1 MSKSQKNKVT
11 SAAKLV
17 RENDDSSSEDCSST
31 DSPDS
36 PVDDVSGD
44 PSFVCDETL
53 IDNLTDRTTRAT
65 RRRQTRSEEE
75 ISSEEEG
82 EVSQSPATNTT
93 NTEVTQSPSTSST
106 STAETQSTY
115 TIPVITITAD
125 MNEEAIAAFK
135 MMSDSFKEIGIAAKQ
150 NSTNFL
156 GDIPFYGVSKDFD
169 NKKNII
175 PLNEPTRFLD
185 IVDLVTDKADFT
197 APGKIK
203 VLKSKLLGAALEH
216 WNTYEGGENWENAK
230 QHLLKLFPE
239 VQSYTSVMAK
249 VPFLKREQ
257 KEQIS
262 QFATRIV
269 KMYDTLQRLHPSGNY
284 HDKVKQSDSIRK
296 LLEVLPLPDRKWI
309 KISDPVANTFWE
321 VLKQI
326 LTYVETETSLK
337 LTQEDIDR
345 EQKVKSGTYEVNN
358 TQASGSS
365 KQPQNQPTQ
374 QVASNEQSSGKAN
387 NQGNKQNS
395 NPNAGKTCNYCHN
408 LNHVMSE
415 CRKKQYA
422 ESNSKNNQNEQQSG
436 YESHTEYNNDNNFKY
451 LLGLSSTEFPLSDR
465 RCFRCNETTHI
476 AKFCQNN
483 NQRNFQ

>member
-1 MSKSQKNKVT
+1 MSKSQKNKVI

-75 ISSEEEG
+75 ISSEEEV
-82 EVSQSPATNTT
+82 EVTQSPSTNTT
-93 NTEVTQSPSTSST
+93 TTGAIQSPSTNTTTTGATQSPSTSST
-106 STAETQSTY
+106 TTAVTQSSY
-115 TIPVITITAD
+115 TIPVITITTE
-125 MNEEAIAAFK
+125 MNEEAIGAFK
-135 MMSDSFKEIGIAAKQ
+135 LMSDSFKEIGIAAKQ

-169 NKKNII
+169 KNKNII

-185 IVDLVTDKADFT
+185 IIDLITDKADFT
-197 APGKIK
+197 IPGKIK
-203 VLKSKLLGAALEH
+203 VLKSKLLGPALEH
-216 WNTYEGGENWENAK
+216 WNTYDGGENWDNAK
-230 QHLLKLFPE
+230 LHLLKLFPE

-309 KISDPVANTFWE
+309 
-321 VLKQI
+321 
-326 LTYVETETSLK
+326 
-337 LTQEDIDR
+337 
-345 EQKVKSGTYEVNN
+345 
-358 TQASGSS
+358 
-365 KQPQNQPTQ
+365 
-374 QVASNEQSSGKAN
+374 
-387 NQGNKQNS
+387 
-395 NPNAGKTCNYCHN
+395 
-408 LNHVMSE
+408 
-415 CRKKQYA
+415 
-422 ESNSKNNQNEQQSG
+422 
-436 YESHTEYNNDNNFKY
+436 
-451 LLGLSSTEFPLSDR
+451 
-465 RCFRCNETTHI
+465 
-476 AKFCQNN
+476 
-483 NQRNFQ
+483 